1 MKLTTKGRYAVMA
14 MADLA
19 LFKDKGPTSLT
30 DIALRQNISLAYLEQ
45 IFIKLKSNNL
55 VKSVRGAKGGYELDV
70 SPEELR
76 ISNIIAVRAEIK
88 ITKTTAFSIN
98 STNCSTCLFITTLP
112 YQFVLIEG
120 RYLSEKMVYCQKNRD
135 ERIKEKGEV
144 LLKLDVY
151 SNQSK
156 FSLIEQMLPI
166 I

>member
-1 MKLTTKGRYAVMA
+1 MA

-76 ISNIIAVRAEIK
+76 ISNIISAVDEEVK
-88 ITKTTAFSIN
+88 MLSCNKESKKGCNNKSSKCITHNLWDQLDQHIN
-98 STNCSTCLFITTLP
+98 NF
-112 YQFVLIEG
+112 F
-120 RYLSEKMVYCQKNRD
+120 EKVKLQDLVKKNQNLN
-135 ERIKEKGEV
+135 K
-144 LLKLDVY
+144 
-151 SNQSK
+151 
-156 FSLIEQMLPI
+156 
-166 I
+166 